1 MAVHPIRIHNP
12 FAPFRFRNPG
22 VTVDPALAAGYSS
35 DMSSVYRQTA
45 PSVAAAVSVVFAAA
59 LAACGPNVEP
69 VDTAQVIERDRD
81 ARVLVF
87 VRDVDGIPR
96 CPWEVLGEI
105 AVKPGWTADDG
116 DRRRVERAAA
126 KLGGHAVMV
135 DDDADESARVLR
147 FFDPLCNPLDD
158 E

>member
-1 MAVHPIRIHNP
+1 
-12 FAPFRFRNPG
+12 
-22 VTVDPALAAGYSS
+22 
-35 DMSSVYRQTA
+35 MSSLYRPTA
-45 PSVAAAVSVVFAAA
+45 SSVAVATVFAAA
-59 LAACGPNVEP
+59 LVACGPKVES
-69 VDTAQVIERDRD
+69 VDTARVVERDRD

-105 AVKPGWTADDG
+105 AVKPGWTADEG
-116 DRRRVERAAA
+116 GRRRVERAAA

-158 E
+158 D